1 MEGFDVGQDSVISKL
16 IECKELPDKFDV
28 VVANA
33 GVLER
38 ENFDS
43 IATTDTMMKQF
54 NVNSLG

>member
-16 IECKELPDKFDV
+16 IECKELPDKFDI
-28 VVANA
+28 VVAN
-33 GVLER
+33 VLIFER

-43 IATTDTMMKQF
+43 IGTTDTMMEQF